1 MNNNFEYEENLEN
14 IARTYHLG
22 GQQDMYIE
30 EAGQEFEWPW
40 IAQRIKEKSRIL
52 DLGYGDGHSFNNLKK
67 DAEAK
72 DWQIT
77 LVEGA
82 SSLVTIAQLNAS
94 ERIKVEHAFFEDF
107 TSPESFDVIIASH
120 VLEHVEDPVAL
131 LKHLGKLLSKNG
143 IIIGIVPNRE
153 SIHRRLAVIL
163 GIQPHLDSLSD
174 RDHLV
179 GHRRVYSLETLS
191 SDFQMSGW
199 KVLEVRGFFLK
210 PFANSQL
217 LHLDLKVIDSLL
229 KISDDLPVE
238 MCANIAFVC
247 QREDGEAL

>member
-1 MNNNFEYEENLEN
+1 MSNQFEYEDNLEN

-22 GQQDMYIE
+22 SQQDMYIE
-30 EAGQEFEWPW
+30 EAGQEYEWPW
-40 IAQRIKEKSRIL
+40 IAQRIQEKSRIL
-52 DLGYGDGHSFNNLKK
+52 DLGYGDGHSFNNLKR

-82 SSLVTIAQLNAS
+82 SSLVSIAQLNAS
-94 ERIKVEHAFFEDF
+94 ERIKVEHAFFENF
-107 TSPESFDVIIASH
+107 TSSETFDVIIASH

-131 LKHLGKLLSKNG
+131 LKHFRKLLSKNG

-163 GIQPHLDSLSD
+163 GIQPYLDSLSD

-179 GHRRVYSLETLS
+179 GHRRVYSLETLA
-191 SDFQMSGW
+191 SDFRMSGW
-199 KVLEVRGFFLK
+199 RMLESRGFFLK

-217 LHLDLKVIDSLL
+217 LNFDLKVINSLL
-229 KISDDLPVE
+229 RISDDLPVE

-247 QREDGEAL
+247 QSEDNEGL